1 MFDSLPHL
9 LKHFPQFC
17 VSLEEQKSF
26 VLPTDSDANLF
37 VFGPV
42 GAVLF
47 VSSVVFGA
55 FSGVV
60 TVFVAVVSVFFSVDV
75 FVLFSVVVVV
85 IVVVVVVVVSI
96 CVFSM
101 TQVK

>member
-1 MFDSLPHL
+1 M
-9 LKHFPQFC
+9 
-17 VSLEEQKSF
+17 
-26 VLPTDSDANLF
+26 LPTNSDANLF

-42 GAVLF
+42 RAVPF

-60 TVFVAVVSVFFSVDV
+60 TVTVAVVSVFFSVDV